1 MGKIGIQTNRKK
13 QLEEPKDKD
22 NNYKSA
28 SKIPAINFVAKC
40 STNFTTL
47 TLRWPV

>member
-1 MGKIGIQTNRKK
+1 MGKIGIKTHIKK
-13 QLEEPKDKD
+13 QLEEPKDKG
-22 NNYKSA
+22 NNYKCTSL
-28 SKIPAINFVAKC
+28 IPAINFVAKC